1 MKKQIGL
8 TMFGAASLLAATAL
22 TVEAARPV
30 VRVRCETRPNRSMI
44 SVDLNNVPSG
54 PYTVNVTSGGNSASS
69 TLPSD
74 GDEVEFDFDSDSGD
88 IAEGATGIS
97 SSFIVNKKITVQ
109 VTGPVTLSKTAICPA
124 RRR

>member
-8 TMFGAASLLAATAL
+8 TLFGVTGLLAVTAL

-30 VRVRCETRPNRSMI
+30 IRVRCETRPTRSKI
-44 SVDLNNVPSG
+44 SVDLNNVPAG
-54 PYTVNVTSGGNSASS
+54 TYTANVTSSGNNISS

-74 GDEVEFDFDSDSGD
+74 GDEVEFDFDSDPED
-88 IAEGATGIS
+88 IADGAAAIS
-97 SSFIVNKKITVQ
+97 SSFIVNRKIVVQ
-109 VTGPVTLSKTAICPA
+109 VTGPANLSTTANCQA

>member
-1 MKKQIGL
+1 MKKYIGL
-8 TMFGAASLLAATAL
+8 TMFGAVSLLAVTAL

-30 VRVRCETRPNRSMI
+30 VRIRCETRPNRSKI

-54 PYTVNVTSGGNSASS
+54 AYTANVTSGGNNASS

-88 IAEGATGIS
+88 IAEGATAIAN
-97 SSFIVNKKITVQ
+97 SFIVNRRISVQ

>member
-1 MKKQIGL
+1 
-8 TMFGAASLLAATAL
+8 MFGAVSLLAVTAL

-30 VRVRCETRPNRSMI
+30 VRIRCETRPNRSKI

-54 PYTVNVTSGGNSASS
+54 TYTANVTSGGNSAAS

-88 IAEGATGIS
+88 IADGAKAIP
-97 SSFIVNKKITVQ
+97 SSFIVNRQISVV
-109 VTGPVTLSKTAICPA
+109 VTGPTTLTKTANCA
-124 RRR
+124 AKRR